1 MNERIKN
8 GVEELFRNKPQ
19 NDKIQEFKEELI
31 ANLEDKYMDLIKDD
45 KSEDE
50 AYHLVISS
58 IGDLDEVIA
67 NMSISEPVDQERI
80 QKEKEKTAK
89 IVTTSIG
96 IYIFSLIAV
105 VFFTQIGEP
114 NLGVCIFLLLAG
126 GATCLLVYHFLSRP
140 NYKELYDVL
149 NEEDKKRKDIYIAR
163 KKIYHSSVT
172 IMWLIILILYFT
184 ISFYFVNWYCS
195 WIIFIIGAVI
205 QHIIKLIFEI
215 YEMREKDEN
224 K

>member
-1 MNERIKN
+1 M
-8 GVEELFRNKPQ
+8 V
-19 NDKIQEFKEELI
+19 
-31 ANLEDKYMDLIKDD
+31 
-45 KSEDE
+45 
-50 AYHLVISS
+50 
-58 IGDLDEVIA
+58 
-67 NMSISEPVDQERI
+67 ISEPVDQERL

-96 IYIFSLIAV
+96 IYILSLTACL
-105 VFFTQIGEP
+105 FFIQEGDF
-114 NLGVCIFLLLAG
+114 NLGISIFLLLSG
-126 GATCLLVYHFLSRP
+126 VATCLLVYHFLSSP

-149 NEEDKKRKDIYIAR
+149 SEEGKKRKDIYRVR

-184 ISFYFVNWYCS
+184 ISFHFVNWYCS
-195 WIIFIIGAVI
+195 WIIFIIGVVI